1 MSSFPY
7 GEKTTVSTLQ
17 PGHRITQLLWC
28 CQKHMWCQKYAMTC
42 KQPWG
47 CSKILSFKK
56 KKKGKATTCYMIY
69 SKKGLKEEKTRRA
82 ESSLLSLCFSSKQ
95 TTHSWAEITALKQ
108 LFKQASSSPI
118 IALHMCHRLSQRA
131 FCSLYF
137 EKFLCSPC
145 HICMLKH
152 KHEHTAP
159 NSLKNTIT
167 GSQTLY
173 RAGIVLTDLSQKH
186 GCSILVAS
194 FLHSGVNLDPKSGLI
209 AFLTSSKCSLF
220 IDTNLSC
227 IAVSPQHVGKRF
239 LGHIARAAM
248 QWLKSNA

>member
-1 MSSFPY
+1 M
-7 GEKTTVSTLQ
+7 EKRPQWALCSQGIESRNFYDAVKNICDARNMQWPVSNLEAVAKFS
-17 PGHRITQLLWC
+17 HL
-28 CQKHMWCQKYAMTC
+28 
-42 KQPWG
+42 
-47 CSKILSFKK
+47 K

-194 FLHSGVNLDPKSGLI
+194 FLHSGVNLDPKSGL
-209 AFLTSSKCSLF
+209 LLF
-220 IDTNLSC
+220 SHLLN
-227 IAVSPQHVGKRF
+227 AVFS
-239 LGHIARAAM
+239 
-248 QWLKSNA
+248 